1 MIRIS
6 GILLAA
12 GESKRMG
19 KPKLLLNLGKLNIIN
34 TTIESL
40 LKSEIFELIIVLGH
54 EAQKIECSLSEQD
67 KRIKFVTN
75 ENYREGMSTSIKC
88 GVLTASKESEA
99 FLIALGDQPL
109 ISPKIINRLI
119 EKYQSSGVGIVTVMH
134 QSLRGHPVIISKKY
148 LQEILALNGDIGARD
163 LLKQHLDDT
172 TSINIESSE
181 EFFDIDR
188 IEDYEELKKIFDRR
202 ISN

>member
-19 KPKLLLNLGKLNIIN
+19 KQKLLLNLGKSNIIN
-34 TTIESL
+34 TTIENL

-67 KRIKFVTN
+67 KRIKFATN
-75 ENYREGMSTSIKC
+75 KNYRGGMSTSIIC

-109 ISPKIINRLI
+109 ISPKIINRLM
-119 EKYQSSGVGIVTVMH
+119 EKYQSSRAGIVTVMY

-163 LLKQHLDDT
+163 LLKQQLDDT

-188 IEDYEELKKIFDRR
+188 IQDYEELKKIFDRR

>member
-19 KPKLLLNLGKLNIIN
+19 KPKLLLNLGKSNIIN
-34 TTIESL
+34 ATIDNL
-40 LKSEIFELIIVLGH
+40 LKSEIYELIIVLGH
-54 EAQKIECSLSEQD
+54 EAQKIENSLSTQD

-75 ENYREGMSTSIKC
+75 KNYREGMSTSIKC
-88 GVLTASKESEA
+88 GVLTTSQESEA

-109 ISPKIINRLI
+109 ISPKVINRLI
-119 EKYQSSGVGIVTVMH
+119 EKYQSSDVGIVTVMH
-134 QSLRGHPVIISKKY
+134 QSLRGHPVLISKKY
-148 LQEILALNGDIGARD
+148 VKEILSLNGDIGARD
-163 LLKQHLDDT
+163 LLKKHLDDT
-172 TSINIESSE
+172 TIINIESSE

-188 IEDYEELKKIFDRR
+188 IQDYEELKKIYDRKN
-202 ISN
+202 SN

>member
-19 KPKLLLNLGKLNIIN
+19 KPKLLLNLGESNIIN
-34 TTIESL
+34 TTIENL

-54 EAQKIECSLSEQD
+54 EAQNIECSSSSQD

-75 ENYREGMSTSIKC
+75 KNYRKGMSTSIKC
-88 GVLTASKESEA
+88 GVLIASKGSEA

-109 ISPKIINRLI
+109 ISPKIINRLM
-119 EKYQSSGVGIVTVMH
+119 EKYQSSGAGIVTVIH
-134 QSLRGHPVIISKKY
+134 QCLRGHPVIISKKY

-188 IEDYEELKKIFDRR
+188 IQDYEELKKIFDRR

>member
-19 KPKLLLNLGKLNIIN
+19 KPKLILNLGKSNIIN
-34 TTIESL
+34 ATIDNL
-40 LKSEIFELIIVLGH
+40 LKSEIYELIIVLGH
-54 EAQKIECSLSEQD
+54 EAQKIESSLSTQD

-75 ENYREGMSTSIKC
+75 KNYREGMSTSIKC
-88 GVLTASKESEA
+88 GVLTTSKESEA

-109 ISPKIINRLI
+109 ISPKVINRLI
-119 EKYQSSGVGIVTVMH
+119 EKYQSSKVGIVTVMH
-134 QSLRGHPVIISKKY
+134 KSFRGHPVLISKKY
-148 LQEILALNGDIGARD
+148 VKELLSLNGDIGARD

-172 TSINIESSE
+172 ASIKIESSE

-188 IEDYEELKKIFDRR
+188 TQDYEELKKIYDRK

>member
-19 KPKLLLNLGKLNIIN
+19 KPKLLLNLGESNIIN
-34 TTIESL
+34 TTIEKF

-75 ENYREGMSTSIKC
+75 
-88 GVLTASKESEA
+88 
-99 FLIALGDQPL
+99 
-109 ISPKIINRLI
+109 
-119 EKYQSSGVGIVTVMH
+119 
-134 QSLRGHPVIISKKY
+134 
-148 LQEILALNGDIGARD
+148 
-163 LLKQHLDDT
+163 
-172 TSINIESSE
+172 
-181 EFFDIDR
+181 
-188 IEDYEELKKIFDRR
+188 
-202 ISN
+202 